1 MWSICYFHFPSVVL
15 TKFWISPDSSL
26 ARDTMSCS
34 VILSV
39 YIIYFSGLII
49 DVIVITVLKLT
60 FRRSRP
66 AHNQDD
72 MVGAVTSVDKYS
84 FPSGHATRAAM
95 LTGFF
100 VCHVC
105 DSARHLI
112 YIVLWS
118 ICVSL
123 SRVALGRHHLIDV
136 ICGYIVG
143 LLEYLILFYL
153 WVPREICMQWLESYF
168 SHFHL

>member
-1 MWSICYFHFPSVVL
+1 
-15 TKFWISPDSSL
+15 
-26 ARDTMSCS
+26 MSCCS